1 MPSFLFKTFLFL
13 LPIFVSLFIF
23 SGCAKTQEQKELK
36 STDNNVSIRIEG
48 AVYPLE
54 KQDIISA
61 VSGYV
66 KDVYVKNGDKV
77 KDGDIIYSLDKELI
91 NLDIENKKMEISSL
105 EQIKEHALK
114 KTTVDGSVPAI
125 NLAAIELRKIAFLR
139 SKGYLNKFEEN
150 TYKKNYINALFSNN
164 QNNNTD
170 NFEKIKNLNK
180 QIMSSKIGLKKLEY
194 KLKHADAYARIDGFI
209 AGLHLS
215 KRESI
220 GTNRKVCSI
229 VNLDKVLIKA
239 GFSTGLLPFIYK
251 GENVDISFVTTPPYS
266 TSAII
271 SQVNP
276 IVNAAFGRMTI
287 EAIVPNKSY
296 LLQEG
301 TRALVTIPLSKKGQ
315 DRVKKYF
322 LNNNRDTTLEVKSKI

>member
-1 MPSFLFKTFLFL
+1 MPNFLSKTFLFL
-13 LPIFVSLFIF
+13 LPIFASLFIF

-66 KDVYVKNGDKV
+66 KNVYVKNGDKV
-77 KDGDIIYSLDKELI
+77 KNGDIIYSLDKELI
-91 NLDIENKKMEISSL
+91 DLDIENKKMEISSL

-125 NLAAIELRKIAFLR
+125 NLAAMELRKIAFLR

-150 TYKKNYINALFSNN
+150 TYKKNYINTLYNNN

-180 QIMSSKIGLKKLEY
+180 QIMSSKIDLKKLKY
-194 KLKHADAYARIDGFI
+194 RLKHADAYARIDGFI
-209 AGLHLS
+209 AGLRLS
-215 KRESI
+215 RRESI
-220 GTNRKVCSI
+220 GTNRKICSI

-239 GFSTGLLPFIYK
+239 GFSTGLLPFIHK
-251 GENVDISFVTTPPYS
+251 NQKVNISFVTTPPYS
-266 TSAII
+266 TNAVIQ
-271 SQVNP
+271 QVNP
-276 IVNAAFGRMTI
+276 IVNPAFDRMTI
-287 EAIVPNKSY
+287 NMIIPNPNY
-296 LLQEG
+296 ILQEG
-301 TRALVTIPLSKKGQ
+301 TRALVTIPLSRKGQ
-315 DRVKKYF
+315 DKVKKYF
-322 LNNNRDTTLEVKSKI
+322 LNNNRNTTLEIKSKI

>member
-13 LPIFVSLFIF
+13 LPIFASLFIF

-36 STDNNVSIRIEG
+36 SKDNNVSIRIEG

-66 KDVYVKNGDKV
+66 KNIYVKNGDKV

-114 KTTVDGSVPAI
+114 KNTVDGSVPAI

-180 QIMSSKIGLKKLEY
+180 QIMSSKIDLKKLEY

-220 GTNRKVCSI
+220 GTNRKICSV

-251 GENVDISFVTTPPYS
+251 GETIDISFVTTPPYS
-266 TSAII
+266 ASTVI

-301 TRALVTIPLSKKGQ
+301 TRALVTIPLSRKGQ
-315 DRVKKYF
+315 DKVKKYF
-322 LNNNRDTTLEVKSKI
+322 LNNNRDTTLEIKSKI

>member
-1 MPSFLFKTFLFL
+1 MPNFLSKIFLFL
-13 LPIFVSLFIF
+13 LPIFASLFIF
-23 SGCAKTQEQKELK
+23 GGCAKTQEQKELK
-36 STDNNVSIRIEG
+36 STDDNVSIRIEG
-48 AVYPLE
+48 AVYPIE

-91 NLDIENKKMEISSL
+91 DLDIENKKMEISSL

-114 KTTVDGSVPAI
+114 KNTVDGSVPAI

-150 TYKKNYINALFSNN
+150 SYKKNYINALFSNN

-180 QIMSSKIGLKKLEY
+180 QIISSKIDLKKLEY
-194 KLKHADAYARIDGFI
+194 RLKHADAYARVDGFI

-220 GTNRKVCSI
+220 GTNRKICSV

-239 GFSTGLLPFIYK
+239 GFSTGLLPFLYK
-251 GENVDISFVTTPPYS
+251 GENIDISFVTTPPYS
-266 TSAII
+266 TSAVIA
-271 SQVNP
+271 QVNP

-287 EAIVPNKSY
+287 EAIVPNKNY

-301 TRALVTIPLSKKGQ
+301 TRALVTIPLSRKGQ
-315 DRVKKYF
+315 DKVKKYF
-322 LNNNRDTTLEVKSKI
+322 LNNNRDTTLEIKSKI